1 MNKKYKMMLAV
12 AFTGL
17 LVTGVAISQYARE
30 DAGSSAP
37 VYTAMLEKTFNQP
50 YLEYQYEVSVFQ
62 QGTPID
68 TSIGAIYKA
77 GPNYIDSNNMYV
89 KILNDEVFVNFD
101 KRTAVVYYA
110 FLKEVE
116 QKLGFKKEDMNAELF
131 SLPDSNIAKIGH
143 WKPIQTLNDSLSAIE
158 FEVTDSTQQLQ
169 KARFVIQ
176 RKKQQIREAELTL
189 GGGTVL
195 GSTEQTAVIRMFH
208 IKNDSLDIKQKSTHH
223 FSIENGAFKPVSP
236 LQKYTVQKLF

>member
-1 MNKKYKMMLAV
+1 MILAAV
-12 AFTGL
+12 LTGT
-17 LVTGVAISQYARE
+17 LVTGLAISQYARE
-30 DAGSSAP
+30 DSRSSDP

-50 YLEYQYEVSVFQ
+50 YLEYQYEVSVWQ
-62 QGTPID
+62 QGNPID
-68 TSIGAIYKA
+68 TSKGAIYKA

-89 KILNDEVFVNFD
+89 KVLNDEVFVNFD
-101 KRTAVVYYA
+101 KRTAVVYYT

-158 FEVTDSTQQLQ
+158 FEVTDSAQQLQ

-176 RKKQQIREAELTL
+176 RKKQQIREAELTI
-189 GGGTVL
+189 GGGTIL
-195 GSTEQTAVIRMFH
+195 GSKDQTAVIRMYQ
-208 IKNDSLDIKQKSTHH
+208 IKNDSLDLKAKSNNH
-223 FSIENGAFKPVSP
+223 FSIENGKFKPSGRH
-236 LQKYTVQKLF
+236 QNYSVQKLF